1 MSYHNST
8 LTPTPLHSSLHLLLA
23 SPFMPSFTS
32 LSLSLPQAPE
42 ILLGER
48 YDSLADL
55 WSIGTILYQ
64 CLTST
69 APFLVRAGS
78 LWADSV
84 DGVSGWGQWVESM
97 GRVSG
102 WGQWVESVGR
112 VCGWGQWAEPTVEKT
127 CYTLLLH
134 YSQCTQC
141 YACINSHIGKQ
152 PTRSQEEVREGK
164 TCS

>member
-1 MSYHNST
+1 MVSYHDST

-78 LWADSV
+78 LWAESV
-84 DGVSGWGQWVESM
+84 DGVSGWGQWAESVS
-97 GRVSG
+97 RVCG

-112 VCGWGQWAEPTVEKT
+112 VNGQNQLWRKHAIH
-127 CYTLLLH
+127 CC
-134 YSQCTQC
+134 CTIASGYRMLC
-141 YACINSHIGKQ
+141 MH
-152 PTRSQEEVREGK
+152 
-164 TCS
+164 

>member
-1 MSYHNST
+1 MSYHDST

-78 LWADSV
+78 LWAESV
-84 DGVSGWGQWVESM
+84 DGVSGWGSVGGVNGWSLWVGSM
-97 GRVSG
+97 GRTN
-102 WGQWVESVGR
+102 
-112 VCGWGQWAEPTVEKT
+112 CGENM
-127 CYTLLLH
+127 L
-134 YSQCTQC
+134 
-141 YACINSHIGKQ
+141 YAAAAAAGAL
-152 PTRSQEEVREGK
+152 
-164 TCS
+164 